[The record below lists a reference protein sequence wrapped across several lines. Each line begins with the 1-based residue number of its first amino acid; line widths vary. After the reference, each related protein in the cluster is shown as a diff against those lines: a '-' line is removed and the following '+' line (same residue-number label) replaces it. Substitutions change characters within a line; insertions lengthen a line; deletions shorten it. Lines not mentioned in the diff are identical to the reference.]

1 MRYQRTIS
9 KENNSLDCET
19 GDSNPFLDSLN
30 AGAGEALPDPVEPIN
45 TTEEVDVSLAED
57 TSDTPE
63 AIEASV
69 LSASADVVAVAERVG
84 DITDTVVGLENIALQ
99 LQKIRAAEGTVSAES
114 YGFLTIA
121 YNQTVRKFPALQKT
135 NNLPSMED
143 FAMNSQRASTVSLE
157 SVVSKIQAGYEAVV
171 KFIKDLIERV
181 KAFFGHILSGGA
193 VIDKKARSLKER
205 LKTVND
211 NAKGKDITL
220 PAVLCNPVLTKA
232 AIEGL
237 GKAVGSIGTVS
248 YRDLMAI
255 YERAK
260 KQESVVVAEVLESFH
275 KVFDAYGKLAGDV
288 YLGNLS
294 FNNDDFPPVIKLL
307 EASTRQV
314 KPFTKSTMNDYLD
327 ENIRLAG
334 VITQLKSNQEE
345 RVKALTVMMA
355 SIKHHANQ
363 HNEDDTR
370 SKTRKHLEVVQAA
383 VQFLRKLTVFENK
396 LLSRTI
402 QVGNAINN
410 AVAASIGS
418 LEAYDK

>member
-19 GDSNPFLDSLN
+19 GDTNPFLDSLN

-57 TSDTPE
+57 TPE

-69 LSASADVVAVAERVG
+69 LSAGADVVAVAERVG

-232 AIEGL
+232 AIENL
-237 GKAVGSIGTVS
+237 AKAVGSVGLVS
-248 YRDLMAI
+248 YRDVMST
-255 YERAK
+255 YERVMK
-260 KQESVVVAEVLESFH
+260 DESFVVAEALKSFH
-275 KVFDAYGKLAGDV
+275 KVFDAYGKLSDNV

-345 RVKALTVMMA
+345 RVKALTAMMA
-355 SIKHHANQ
+355 SIKHMSDQGNKS
-363 HNEDDTR
+363 DTR
-370 SKTRKHLEVVQAA
+370 SEFRKQLELAQSA
-383 VQFLRKLTVFENK
+383 VQFFRKTTVFENK